1 MRSVKFLIAV
11 NTVSK
16 KIAPHKVVKIFYWI
30 SFTTTNN
37 SATTTDGIYLWNGYK
52 YKEILC
58 GLGVDHLTH
67 VPKTDPMTD
76 EARPLPIALVV
87 VITKLDF
94 D

>member
-1 MRSVKFLIAV
+1 MHCTRSLRYFIGSA
-11 NTVSK
+11 SQPP
-16 KIAPHKVVKIFYWI
+16 I
-30 SFTTTNN
+30 TT
-37 SATTTDGIYLWNGYK
+37 AGIYLWNGYK